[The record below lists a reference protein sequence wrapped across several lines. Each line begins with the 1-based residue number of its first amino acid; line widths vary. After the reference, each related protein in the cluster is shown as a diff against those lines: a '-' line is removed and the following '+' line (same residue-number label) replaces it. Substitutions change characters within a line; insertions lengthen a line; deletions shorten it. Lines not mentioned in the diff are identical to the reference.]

1 MAKINITVS
10 GTTYDGD
17 LDLAGDSGFQSLIT
31 ELKSLKSAL
40 SAKGKPSGAAGS
52 SIDITRTQKALDTL
66 SDSATDAAKSLDGL
80 GKAASN
86 AGNAFNQS
94 ASQAA
99 SMGSSMSAVSNATQ
113 GLNGSLAQMS
123 GMLGNTGDS
132 LAQMSGM
139 LGNTGGSL
147 AQMSGMLG
155 KNTKGIAGMASKANL
170 YIAAA
175 SLVIDGL
182 AQTFTAL
189 SSFTNFLFTGGTRL
203 SDFTEALH
211 KSVSELPIVGG
222 ALGLFTGILATVTKT
237 LDGYIESLETASASG
252 ASFNNNMMLMRDAA
266 YQTGQSL
273 EQFASTVSA
282 NTEKFAQFGT
292 VTEGAL
298 KFAKVSNLVRGN
310 LRDLGYSV
318 EEINGTLPT
327 VMSLFS
333 AGASARGQSDQQLAQ
348 ASQSLMT
355 EMDAMAKLTGKSR
368 KEQADAQA
376 KTMQE
381 AAVRMKMAGMSTDQ
395 QKALN
400 EAMIQARAK
409 FGEGGEEMV
418 KLRILGIAPQTE
430 QQRMFAATMGGATKE
445 LGNYVDGVSKGT
457 VAIKNSAEMDEMML
471 DAQDEGLK
479 VMKGFGTNIAVAAAG
494 GVGGLNAMTG
504 TFNTLTQVQLN
515 KQGTMDKE
523 AERARIAKARAEQKS
538 QDEAKKAMTDFQE
551 TMMKMK
557 QAMFDNVILPLFA
570 HFKPALTGFAEWAK
584 GGVQSLIQAFK
595 DPSSFIN
602 ATLLPNLKAFGS
614 FIMDTVVPALAKL
627 GGFIMDYVW
636 PAFKTLG
643 GFIMDYVWPAFK
655 TIGNFLKDNWQ
666 PILAGVSAAL
676 GYMAAIAIPP
686 LMTALAG
693 MAAGLVAQLAAMLPV
708 IAAFLAANAPIIAI
722 GVGVALLYKG
732 FQMLYDNG
740 WSLSTAFEAIKD
752 NLYSW
757 SLSYTDIWLAIAE
770 KVAKFFGGGEIITA
784 MRKKIADEQEE
795 LKVREAARDA
805 TRSELAE
812 KRKQEKDKTQGQPA
826 TATPATATPATATPA
841 TATPA
846 TAPSKAD
853 GTLAKPLAM
862 TAEKQKNA
870 DLLTAELKKKGFN
883 QGQIAAVLGNVAK
896 ESGLTAKDENL
907 DYGKTSN
914 ERIRSIFGSRA
925 TGKTDAELD
934 VIKKDPKQ
942 MGEMMYGAGTK
953 VGQGMGNTEP
963 GDGFKY
969 RGRGFIQLT
978 GKNNYAAA
986 SKAIFGDN
994 RLVDNPDLASDP
1006 AVAAQI
1012 SAWFTEKQGK
1022 GMAKKMGV
1030 DLASASQED
1039 LNRVYTSAIAGREI
1053 KKGEGGYLGGE
1064 VMGKVNAYAQQFGG
1078 TAAPATATPVPAAST
1093 PATPPSGTVAAAVT
1107 SVPPATTAPAPAPA
1121 PAPAVTAQTRTPAA
1135 TSSDSGILS
1144 SLRELVELQSKSNRL
1159 LNTIAANV

>member
-66 SDSATDAAKSLDGL
+66 SVSATDAAKSLDGL

-123 GMLGNTGDS
+123 GMTADAGDS

-155 KNTKGIAGMASKANL
+155 KNSKGLAGMASKANL
-170 YIAAA
+170 YVAAA
-175 SLVIDGL
+175 SLVLDGMT
-182 AQTFTAL
+182 QTFTAFA
-189 SSFTNFLFTGGTRL
+189 SFTNFLFTGGTRL

-333 AGASARGQSDQQLAQ
+333 QGAQGSSLTTDQMASSAKN
-348 ASQSLMT
+348 LMT
-355 EMDAMAKLTGKSR
+355 EMDAMSKLTGKSR

-381 AAVRMKMAGMSTDQ
+381 AAMRMKMAGMSKEQ
-395 QKALN
+395 QDALN
-400 EAMIQARAK
+400 ETMIQARAK
-409 FGEGGEEMV
+409 FGEAGAEMV

-430 QQRMFAATMGGATKE
+430 AQRNQQAVLGGAMKSMTDYTN
-445 LGNYVDGVSKGT
+445 GIVDGTGV
-457 VAIKNSAEMDEMML
+457 IKDDAERKKKLDEVT
-471 DAQDEGLK
+471 LK
-479 VMKGFGTNIAVAAAG
+479 SQVGVMKVAKTLTTQMAVGAAG
-494 GVGGLNAMTG
+494 GVNAIAGSMETIQQVSQNHLKADG
-504 TFNTLTQVQLN
+504 TLDEEKQKQKNEAARKEQATQ
-515 KQGTMDKE
+515 E
-523 AERARIAKARAEQKS
+523 S
-538 QDEAKKAMTDFQE
+538 AKKAMVDFQE

-557 QAMFDNVILPLFA
+557 QAMFDNVIMPLFE
-570 HFKPALTGFAEWAK
+570 HFKPALTGFADWAK
-584 GGVQSLIQAFK
+584 GGIQSLIQAFK

-602 ATLLPNLKAFGS
+602 ATLLPNLKSFGS
-614 FIMDTVVPALAKL
+614 FIMDTAVPALVKL
-627 GGFIMDYVW
+627 AGFIMDIVW
-636 PAFKTLG
+636 PAFRTIA
-643 GFIMDYVWPAFK
+643 GFIM
-655 TIGNFLKDNWQ
+655 DNWQ
-666 PILAGVSAAL
+666 PIL
-676 GYMAAIAIPP
+676 IA
-686 LMTALAG
+686 
-693 MAAGLVAQLAAMLPV
+693 
-708 IAAFLAANAPIIAI
+708 
-722 GVGVALLYKG
+722 
-732 FQMLYDNG
+732 
-740 WSLSTAFEAIKD
+740 
-752 NLYSW
+752 
-757 SLSYTDIWLAIAE
+757 LAIAMAPLIILVTSVVAGFVGIVLTIANLIKSVETVIQSFKETGYTFGMILETVGDGFKSVFNSLQDSVLSLVE
-770 KVAKFFGGGEIITA
+770 KFGKFVGMDTSWIG
-784 MRKKIADEQEE
+784 
-795 LKVREAARDA
+795 
-805 TRSELAE
+805 E
-812 KRKQEKDKTQGQPA
+812 KRKQIAEEQKLLDEKSKDREEQRKKNAEVAKNSAPPAKSVTAAPATQPA
-826 TATPATATPATATPA
+826 TAPATQPATSPA
-841 TATPA
+841 TQPA
-846 TAPSKAD
+846 APPSS
-853 GTLAKPLAM
+853 GTVAKPLAM

-896 ESGLTAKDENL
+896 ESGFTTQTENL
-907 DYGKTSN
+907 NYGKTSN
-914 ERIRSIFGSRA
+914 ERIRGIFGSRA
-925 TGKTDAELD
+925 AGKTDAELD

-1078 TAAPATATPVPAAST
+1078 TAAPATATPATATPVPAAST

-1135 TSSDSGILS
+1135 TSGDSGILS